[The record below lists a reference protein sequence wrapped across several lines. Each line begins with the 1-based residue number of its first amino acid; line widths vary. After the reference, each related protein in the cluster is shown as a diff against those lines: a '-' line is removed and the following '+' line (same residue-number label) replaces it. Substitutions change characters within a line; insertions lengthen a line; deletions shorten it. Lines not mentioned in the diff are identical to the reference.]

1 MKIEMALTARRTAL
15 TLAVAGALLGFA
27 APAAS
32 AGPKAPAAPA
42 AATSAPVT
50 HVQDGPSYIIDGPG
64 VRNGNGP
71 HAFIVNG
78 DGTREPV
85 FFCDADK
92 PNKRHNICIDPIVP
106 GGDRF

>member
-15 TLAVAGALLGFA
+15 TLALAGALLGFA

-32 AGPKAPAAPA
+32 AAPKASAAPA
-42 AATSAPVT
+42 SAT
-50 HVQDGPSYIIDGPG
+50 HVQDGPSYIIEGPG
-64 VRNGNGP
+64 ARNGNGP
-71 HAFIVNG
+71 HAFIVDG
-78 DGTREPV
+78 DGGREPV

-92 PNKRHNICIDPIVP
+92 PNKRHNNCVIEPVP

>member
-32 AGPKAPAAPA
+32 AG
-42 AATSAPVT
+42 T
-50 HVQDGPSYIIDGPG
+50 HVQDGPSYVIDGVG
-64 VRNGNGP
+64 NGNGP
-71 HAFIVNG
+71 AAFIVNE

-92 PNKRHNICIDPIVP
+92 PKKRHNICMDPVVP
-106 GGDRF
+106 NGPRF